1 MKNFFDIIAPI
12 YEKIHFG
19 AEKTF
24 KKLESITY
32 FQSSDN
38 VLDLGGGTGRISRF
52 LANKVEKIVVVDSS
66 QKMIGGCKKHA
77 GLLCMFAQAEEL
89 PFPEQSFNKI
99 IVIDAFHHFQN
110 QKQVVKE
117 IKRVLANN
125 GKVVIEEFN
134 PVKMFGKLIVI
145 IEKMFCLGSH
155 FYSPTSLMN
164 LFSMNGFKARIVNEN
179 KSTYYLIA
187 EKLTNSL

>member
-12 YEKIHFG
+12 YEKIHSG
-19 AEKTF
+19 AEKIF

-38 VLDLGGGTGRISRF
+38 VLDLGGGTGRISKF
-52 LANKVEKIVVVDSS
+52 LANKVKKIVVVDSS
-66 QKMIGGCKKHA
+66 QNMIGGCKKHA
-77 GLLCMFAQAEEL
+77 GLFCVFAQAEEL
-89 PFPEQSFNKI
+89 PFSEQSFNKI
-99 IVIDAFHHFQN
+99 IVINAFHHFQN
-110 QKQVVKE
+110 QKQVIKE
-117 IKRVLANN
+117 MKRVLAND
-125 GKVVIEEFN
+125 GRVVIEEFN

-155 FYSPTSLMN
+155 FHSPISLIN

>member
-12 YEKIHFG
+12 YEIIHFG

-24 KKLESITY
+24 RKIESIAY
-32 FQSSDN
+32 FKSSDN

-52 LANKVEKIVVVDSS
+52 LANKVEKIVVVDCS
-66 QKMIGGCKKHA
+66 QKMIKGCKKHP
-77 GLLCMFAQAEEL
+77 GLLCVYAQAEEL
-89 PFPEQSFNKI
+89 PFPEQSFSKI
-99 IVIDAFHHFQN
+99 IVVDAFHHFQN

-117 IKRVLANN
+117 IKKVLVNN
-125 GKVVIEEFN
+125 GQVVIEEFN

-155 FYSPTSLMN
+155 LHSPASLEN
-164 LFSMNGFKARIVNEN
+164 LFSMNGFKTRIVNEN
-179 KSTYYLIA
+179 KSTYYLMA
-187 EKLTNSL
+187 EKSTNSL